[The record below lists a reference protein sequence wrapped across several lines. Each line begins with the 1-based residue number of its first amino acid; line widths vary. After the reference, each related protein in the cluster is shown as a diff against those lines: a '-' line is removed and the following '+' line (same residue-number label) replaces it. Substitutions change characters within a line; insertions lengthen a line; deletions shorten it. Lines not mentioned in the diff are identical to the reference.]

1 MPFTRRTAVRT
12 LATAGVFGV
21 AGCLGSSN
29 AHSWDLEE
37 NVAIANAQQY
47 NAPGCGCCKQYASY
61 LRDNI
66 DGELAETVPEDIVRV
81 KEKYNVPEDLR
92 SCHTLVLE
100 DYVVEGHVPVQVIGK
115 LLTETPSIDGVA
127 LPGMPAGTPG
137 MGGTKQGPW
146 TVYAIG
152 GEQAQETYVEL

>member
-1 MPFTRRTAVRT
+1 M
-12 LATAGVFGV
+12 
-21 AGCLGSSN
+21 
-29 AHSWDLEE
+29 
-37 NVAIANAQQY
+37 
-47 NAPGCGCCKQYASY
+47 
-61 LRDNI
+61 RDNI

-81 KEKYNVPEDLR
+81 KEKYGVPEDLR

-100 DYVVEGHVPVQVIGK
+100 DYVVEGHVPVQVIGR

-152 GEQAQETYVEL
+152 GEQARETYVEL